1 LGGESTIPKE
11 KRSTFL
17 YLLVGLGNPGDRYEV
32 TRHNIG
38 FLALDY
44 VAGRHGLTFSESRWQ
59 ALFSKAVLWKETVIL
74 IKPQTFMNASGKAVA
89 AVASFFKIPPGRII
103 VVHDDLDLPLGRA
116 KIVIDRGAGGHNGIR
131 SIIAELGTTDF
142 CRIRAGIGRPQPPHS
157 VTNHVLSEFGP
168 EERCQVEEELAV
180 IDEAV
185 RLIIENGM
193 PAAMNRINALQ

>member
-1 LGGESTIPKE
+1 MDGRLL
-11 KRSTFL
+11 KRRMENHL
-17 YLLVGLGNPGDRYEV
+17 YLLVGLGNPGDRYEA

-44 VAGRHGLTFSESRWQ
+44 VADRHGLAFTESRWQ

-74 IKPQTFMNASGKAVA
+74 IKPQTFMNASGRAVA
-89 AVASFFKIPPGRII
+89 AVASFFKIPPDRII

-116 KIVIDRGAGGHNGIR
+116 KIVSDRGAGGHNGIR
-131 SIIAELGTTDF
+131 SIISELGTNDF
-142 CRIRAGIGRPQPPHS
+142 CRIRAGIGRPQPPLA
-157 VTNHVLSEFGP
+157 VTHYVLSEFEP
-168 EERCQVEEELAV
+168 EERSKVEEELVV
-180 IDEAV
+180 IEEAV